1 MADQYEEELRK
12 LPVEDGYAHFDVIL
26 LGMGPDGHTCSLFPN
41 HPEVSVQS
49 RNVTFILDSPKPPKE
64 RITLTLPVLNRAS
77 HVFFLVTG
85 KDKGPMIRAIREGTT
100 SVPSALVAP
109 DKGELVWFV
118 DEEAFVSSFVF

>member
-1 MADQYEEELRK
+1 M
-12 LPVEDGYAHFDVIL
+12 EDGYAQFDVIL

-85 KDKGPMIRAIREGTT
+85 KDKGPMIRVIREGTT

-109 DKGELVWFV
+109 NKGELVWFV